1 MSRSLNLISVA
12 GVTFGLGTGLLLCVW
27 MSAAWFGVAA

>member
-12 GVTFGLGTGLLLCVW
+12 GVIFGLASSLMLCEW
-27 MSAAWFGVAA
+27 MSAAWFGVAS